1 MSLFGSADANG
12 EFDNSRKGEYRL
24 LDFNIQDISL
34 YVARFNAK
42 NERAEMVSP
51 GICLN
56 EKRLS
61 MILEKGKYGYGE

>member
-1 MSLFGSADANG
+1 MNVNHDDMKNILFVQDP
-12 EFDNSRKGEYRL
+12 GEYRL

-42 NERAEMVSP
+42 NERGEMVSP

>member
-1 MSLFGSADANG
+1 MSLSGSADANG
-12 EFDNSRKGEYRL
+12 KFDNLRKGKYRL

-42 NERAEMVSP
+42 NERGEMVSS

-61 MILEKGKYGYGE
+61 MILKKGKYGYGK